1 MNKSV
6 YNQILMMAAAEYYDV
21 LSVLAEML
29 HQHAAALGLMAPG
42 FPQQLGINNGVDVT
56 ANGQPIYYAVV
67 PCRNSREV
75 RSIRVLRAELQDA
88 LDEVCYGADFGRL
101 YVLSARYLPGG
112 YVGLTL
118 TWGVW

>member
-1 MNKSV
+1 MNSF
-6 YNQILMMAAAEYYDV
+6 QFQQLLMCYYDV
-21 LSVLAEML
+21 LCVLAEML

-42 FPQQLGINNGVDVT
+42 LPNQLGINNGVDVT

-67 PCRNSREV
+67 PRRNSSEIQ
-75 RSIRVLRAELQDA
+75 SIRALRVAVQDA
-88 LDEVCYGADFGRL
+88 LDVVCYGADFGRL

-118 TWGVW
+118 TWGCW